1 VEQQQPP
8 ALYDQQNAG
17 SDDDVSDSKEE
28 ESDEET
34 LQKLND
40 GVQNLESE
48 LQRRRGAAHPTLT
61 PHPRKTC

>member
-1 VEQQQPP
+1 VEQQQPL

-17 SDDDVSDSKEE
+17 SGDDVSDSKEE

-48 LQRRRGAAHPTLT
+48 L
-61 PHPRKTC
+61 

>member
-8 ALYDQQNAG
+8 ALYDQQNTG

-48 LQRRRGAAHPTLT
+48 LRRRQV
-61 PHPRKTC
+61 PHIRPSLLIRGRP